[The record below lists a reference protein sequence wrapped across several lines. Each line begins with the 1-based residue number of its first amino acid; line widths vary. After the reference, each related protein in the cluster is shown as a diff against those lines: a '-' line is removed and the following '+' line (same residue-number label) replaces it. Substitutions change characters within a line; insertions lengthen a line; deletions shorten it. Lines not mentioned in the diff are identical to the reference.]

1 MLTLAKTSNNER
13 RYAAKNVYFCIMFVW
28 KKSLEELNA
37 MGENTL
43 LSHLG
48 MRCTELGDDYLK
60 LTMPVDKRTHQPMGV
75 LHGGA
80 TAALIE
86 SVGSIGSALLLDLN
100 AYRPV
105 GLELNVNHIRA
116 ISEGMVEAKGTIV
129 HAGKRTHIWQVDVRE
144 TASGKLV
151 ATGRLTVMVL
161 PLNS

>member
-1 MLTLAKTSNNER
+1 
-13 RYAAKNVYFCIMFVW
+13 MFVW

-48 MRCTELGDDYLK
+48 MQCTELGEDYLI
-60 LTMPVDKRTHQPMGV
+60 LSMPVDARTHQPMGV

-100 AYRPV
+100 EFRPV
-105 GLELNVNHIRA
+105 GLEINVNHIHA
-116 ISEGMVEAKGTIV
+116 VSQGVVEARGNIV
-129 HAGKRTHIWQVDVRE
+129 HAGKRTHVWQVDVRE
-144 TASGKLV
+144 TQHRKLV

-161 PLNS
+161 PLNK